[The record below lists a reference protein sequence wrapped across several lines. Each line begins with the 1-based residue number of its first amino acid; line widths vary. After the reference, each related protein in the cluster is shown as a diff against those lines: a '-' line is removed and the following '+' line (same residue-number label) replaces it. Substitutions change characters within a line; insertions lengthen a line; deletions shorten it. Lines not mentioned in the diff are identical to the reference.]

1 MMILI
6 LFCFA
11 ILAFACTARTRENIE
26 NKNVKNAITVDMM
39 KKEFEETL
47 EFEKRTDELIRKWKK
62 TDQI

>member
-11 ILAFACTARTRENIE
+11 ILAFACTSRTRENIE
-26 NKNVKNAITVDMM
+26 NKNVKDAITLDMM